1 MRAASHAGLT
11 RPIGDLWR
19 KPPRCKE
26 RVILRRLQT
35 ERHVAQLRR
44 FIALCHAISQL
55 RFVWPKSFVPIA
67 QNRKDRQENAI
78 QTAARD
84 LIGSSKR
91 GSAKAKISMKKYPQ
105 RACQTVRAYVA
116 TRSTR
121 TNSGVLRSLLRLLL
135 HRADPNQKLA

>member
-1 MRAASHAGLT
+1 MSRSWAGSLRCVT
-11 RPIGDLWR
+11 RSAHCVSFGQSFSSQSRKIGKIDR
-19 KPPRCKE
+19 K
-26 RVILRRLQT
+26 
-35 ERHVAQLRR
+35 
-44 FIALCHAISQL
+44 
-55 RFVWPKSFVPIA
+55 
-67 QNRKDRQENAI
+67 NAI

-121 TNSGVLRSLLRLLL
+121 TNRGVVRSLSRQLLIVL
-135 HRADPNQKLA
+135 IQIKNGVTRSR